1 MGVGIGEGFGIGE
14 KEEEGCWD
22 RSRNWVDLRECISC
36 VKSRLGTFVMD
47 VKQLSTS
54 TPDNPSTITIICF

>member
-22 RSRNWVDLRECISC
+22 RSRNWVDLEI
-36 VKSRLGTFVMD
+36 
-47 VKQLSTS
+47 
-54 TPDNPSTITIICF
+54 